1 MANSPKP
8 FRIGIVPIEGFA
20 LMSYAAIVEPLRAA
34 NTLSGKTLYDVK
46 VVQVAETPTHSSG
59 NDLISRQVA
68 MADAPVFDLV
78 LVTAAGNALDYE
90 NPDLASWL
98 RGVAR
103 RGTLIGGVS
112 AAPLFLARNG
122 FLDGRRMTVHWEHSD
137 YLQEIA
143 PDALFEPSLYVIDR
157 DRLTCGGGTA
167 PIDLMLALISNQ
179 HGQKLAQLVGDWFLH
194 TSIRPSA
201 GPQRASLVGR
211 HGTTNA
217 HVLSA
222 IEAMETHVANPLE
235 LAALAKIAGTSPRQ
249 LTRLFLAHVQMTP
262 IAFGRKVRLEK
273 ARNLLQ
279 TATLSISDIAL
290 MTGFS
295 SPAHFSTSFSA
306 EYGVAP
312 SQSRGTPTKA

>member
-34 NTLSGKTLYDVK
+34 NALSGEILYDVQ
-46 VVQVAETPTHSSG
+46 VVQVGDTATHSSG
-59 NDLISRQVA
+59 KDLIPRQTP
-68 MADAPVFDLV
+68 MADAPRFDLV
-78 LVTAAGNALDYE
+78 LVTAAGNTLDYE
-90 NPDLASWL
+90 NPVLAAWL
-98 RGVAR
+98 RSTAR

-179 HGQKLAQLVGDWFLH
+179 HGQKLAQLVSDWFLH

-201 GPQRASLVGR
+201 GPQRASLAER
-211 HGTTNA
+211 HGTVNA
-217 HVLSA
+217 HVLAA
-222 IEAMETHVANPLE
+222 IEAMETHVANPLD

-249 LTRLFLAHVQMTP
+249 LTRLFMAHLRETP
-262 IAFGRKVRLEK
+262 IAFGRKIRLEK
-273 ARNLLQ
+273 ARTLLQ
-279 TATLSISDIAL
+279 TASLSVSDIAL

-295 SPAHFSTSFSA
+295 SPAHFSSSYSA
-306 EYGVAP
+306 QYGVAP
-312 SQSRGTPTKA
+312 SNARGAASV